1 MAEKIGD
8 VSSASVK
15 MILEPDKEKLFHF
28 LGFTHPHEWKSDISN
43 VSVLNNS
50 YIGGDDKFRYRL
62 IISDDDLR
70 AEEKLRNRPR
80 FSVLLFS
87 NSIITNFEILN
98 FIKN

>member
-8 VSSASVK
+8 ISSASVK

-50 YIGGDDKFRYRL
+50 L
-62 IISDDDLR
+62 ILL
-70 AEEKLRNRPR
+70 ENKNRNLKEREYFSFEVRRPQ
-80 FSVLLFS
+80 V
-87 NSIITNFEILN
+87 
-98 FIKN
+98 